1 MTSNTP
7 QTTPGK
13 RRRLPE
19 VPSPDDPTLGKLF
32 ADASRDLSAL
42 VRSEIQLAK
51 SELRVSLKAG
61 GTGLGLFGGAAFL
74 GVLAII
80 MFSVALAYFISMTG
94 LHLAWCFLIVFVLYL
109 ILAGV
114 LALVGVRK
122 VKKVRAPERAIHQA
136 QESASLLK
144 RS

>member
-1 MTSNTP
+1 MTSNAP

-13 RRRLPE
+13 RRRQPD
-19 VPSPDDPTLGKLF
+19 VPSPDEPTVGKLV
-32 ADASRDLSAL
+32 ADASRDVSSLI
-42 VRSEIQLAK
+42 RNEIALAK
-51 SELRVSLKAG
+51 SELRVSVRAG
-61 GTGLGLFGGAAFL
+61 TTGMGLFAGAAFIAVL
-74 GVLAII
+74 GII

-109 ILAGV
+109 VVAGV
-114 LALVGVRK
+114 LGYLGARK

-136 QESASLLK
+136 QETTSLLK

>member
-74 GVLAII
+74 AVLAII

-94 LHLAWCFLIVFVLYL
+94 LHLAWCFLIVFVFYL
-109 ILAGV
+109 LVAG
-114 LALVGVRK
+114 LLGLRGVRK

>member
-19 VPSPDDPTLGKLF
+19 VPSHDDPTLGKLF

-74 GVLAII
+74 AVLAII

-94 LHLAWCFLIVFVLYL
+94 LHLAWCFLIVFVFYL
-109 ILAGV
+109 LVAG
-114 LALVGVRK
+114 LLGLLGVRK

>member
-51 SELRVSLKAG
+51 SELKVSIKTG
-61 GTGLGLFGGAAFL
+61 GTGLGLFAGAAFIA
-74 GVLAII
+74 VLAII
-80 MFSVALAYFISMTG
+80 MLSVALAYFLSMTG
-94 LHLAWCFLIVFVLYL
+94 LHLAWCFLIVFTFYL
-109 ILAGV
+109 VLAGM
-114 LALVGVRK
+114 LAFVGVQK

-136 QESASLLK
+136 QESAALLK

>member
-1 MTSNTP
+1 M
-7 QTTPGK
+7 G
-13 RRRLPE
+13 RDE

-61 GTGLGLFGGAAFL
+61 GTGLGLFAGAGFL
-74 GVLAII
+74 VVLAII

-94 LHLAWCFLIVFVLYL
+94 LHLAWCFLIVFALYL

-114 LALVGVRK
+114 LALIGVRK